1 MYRKVLPNW
10 HQYLSGVQSIATIII
25 NIVKLLDNSPATSSD
40 KHIVIFQLCSIA
52 QGDSLF
58 VGI

>member
-1 MYRKVLPNW
+1 MYREVLPYW
-10 HQYLSGVQSIATIII
+10 HQYLSGVQSIATI

-52 QGDSLF
+52 QGNSLF